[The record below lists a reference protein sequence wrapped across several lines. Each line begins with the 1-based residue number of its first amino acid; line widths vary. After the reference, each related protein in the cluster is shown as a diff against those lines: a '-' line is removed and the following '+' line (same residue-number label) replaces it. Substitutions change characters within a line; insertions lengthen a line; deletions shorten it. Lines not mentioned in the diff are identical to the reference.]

1 MPKKGKMVETPRP
14 SAGRLSAP
22 VASLPQQHWQPKPWP
37 SFPPNVTDASFDRR
51 TEEGLEA
58 WVQWSYCKQ
67 AFGSNGNF
75 IGFTKLKQYLTSRP
89 CPHATP
95 KKIGN
100 TVDKLRKEPKL
111 KYALPL
117 MEKDCKQPMTR
128 EIRAIKRSEAVQ
140 KVPTQYI
147 VPAFTNVSS
156 VLSER
161 GSQMQDLAT
170 VTCDR
175 TLDEEEDPGEVL
187 LGRQLSQMHHV
198 GQEGVEDVKSSEND
212 SSHSHSGN
220 RGHLSSDATAEL
232 MEPSDLEPDF
242 DAMEV
247 LLTSAS
253 PAHESGDYYRTA
265 ARYAPLLDESIVRD
279 DENREDL
286 PQYGLMGTH
295 DQNTGDPSSKLFLN
309 TNVPFSAFVC
319 GVQGSGK
326 SHTTSCIL
334 ENCLIPSKILG
345 VLKEP
350 LSALVFSYGLFTGN
364 GAGFSISEA
373 AFLGMPNSKIS
384 NAHAKK
390 IKVLVCETNFKKI
403 SKLYE
408 RLPNVTVS
416 CFKLNPRNLDIG
428 KHRCID
434 HSIYMLKPAQT
445 SFSHL

>member
-1 MPKKGKMVETPRP
+1 MVESLRP
-14 SAGRLSAP
+14 NAGRSSAP
-22 VASLPQQHWQPKPWP
+22 VTLLPQQHWQPKPWP
-37 SFPPNVTDASFDRR
+37 SFPPNVTDASFDRS
-51 TEEGLEA
+51 TEEGFEA

-67 AFGSNGNF
+67 AFDLNGNF
-75 IGFTKLKQYLTSRP
+75 IGFTRLKEYLTSRP
-89 CPHATP
+89 CPNATP
-95 KKIGN
+95 EKVWN
-100 TVDKLRKEPKL
+100 TVDKLRKKPEL
-111 KYALPL
+111 KYAFPL
-117 MEKDCKQPMTR
+117 MEQDCNQPMTR

-140 KVPTQYI
+140 KVPTQFT
-147 VPAFTNVSS
+147 VPAFTGVPP
-156 VLSER
+156 VLSQG
-161 GSQMQDLAT
+161 GSKMQDLGT
-170 VTCDR
+170 ETYDR
-175 TLDEEEDPGEVL
+175 IPDEEEDPGEDL
-187 LGRQLSQMHHV
+187 LGRLLSQMHHV
-198 GQEGVEDVKSSEND
+198 DQEGVDEDVKSPEKD
-212 SSHSHSGN
+212 SRPSHSGN
-220 RGHLSSDATAEL
+220 RGHLSSDSTGGYL
-232 MEPSDLEPDF
+232 DPNDLEPDF

-247 LLTSAS
+247 FLTSANPS
-253 PAHESGDYYRTA
+253 HESGDYYRPA
-265 ARYAPLLDESIVRD
+265 ARYAPLLDESVVRD
-279 DENREDL
+279 RDIQNDL

-295 DQNTGDPSSKLFLN
+295 DQNTDDPRSKLFLN
-309 TNVPFSAFVC
+309 TNLPFSAFVC

-384 NAHAKK
+384 NAHTRK

-428 KHRCID
+428 EQLCMNHL
-434 HSIYMLKPAQT
+434 IYILKSAQT